1 MFGFIF
7 ISQITDVEK
16 DKDKIKDK
24 FGNNLEL
31 KSGLIR
37 AKRSEEQKIH
47 KRLRSHKIQV
57 HFKMIGELGLQNY
70 ILIGKHISTY
80 VEQTRFTFLA
90 YFIKRRLLL
99 KII

>member
-24 FGNNLEL
+24 FRNNLEL
-31 KSGLIR
+31 KLIR
-37 AKRSEEQKIH
+37 AKRSEDQKIH

-80 VEQTRFTFLA
+80 VEQTRFTFQL
-90 YFIKRRLLL
+90 IL
-99 KII
+99 